1 MNNKRWYILF
11 SILILLI
18 IGYVVYVWAATV
30 VGSLTDAGVNLN
42 VTTANGSGTYGNT
55 GLVNDSKIIASV
67 IGLNLTI
74 FGQNL
79 TTNASW
85 YIANASD
92 NYYILIGNSSIMNQ
106 TQFGRFDLAVNFSG
120 DLATRTYSNAR
131 TYNILVNIT
140 NFSDFGTNGY
150 TASNMITKILVV
162 TLYPHRLNN
171 SNASVM
177 INGFVRSGSINNITN
192 NANVSGII
200 IFNATLATNTIT
212 TNVTWY
218 AINGSRGIILG
229 TNNQI
234 GNTTVEFDT
243 GNGTLSDGFYN
254 ITLHVTN
261 RTDFALSGSGVYD
274 PINSFNVSVLNLKIQ
289 NVAEIGSLTAAG
301 ITLNVTH
308 LGIKGGSIN
317 YTGGAGR
324 ELPLANNSEILA
336 GVIALNITLSGSNLT
351 TNASWYINNVSD
363 NYYTVIAVSN
373 ISNATSYGQYDFAT
387 SFNVDLSTRTFS
399 NARTYIL
406 LANFTNYS
414 NFGSNGYSVA
424 NSVIKTLT
432 LKIYPHR
439 LMNNRNNN
447 TVILDGEYTKRDGTV
462 TGLSSILSTAG
473 YLINVSTQINV
484 TGKVILNASVAA
496 GNITTN
502 VSWYARG
509 DTDGNGVVE
518 EIVMGLNHSIG
529 GTRILW
535 DTNNLSSGLYNIT
548 LHVTNLSN
556 GSGISGHVFNPA
568 NSFNK
573 SILTVMVDNVAPAV
587 DISLSDSDD
596 IIYTRGENKA
606 KCSFSDSGSGL
617 LPNTQVLEL
626 EKPNGEILTVLT
638 GTDASN
644 EYAFNEKETA
654 ATGTYIVRCKAS
666 DSSNQQTVTE
676 KTFQVFARGGPS
688 SATGGSGKKTVEET
702 EGGEAGAVEQPTG
715 PTGAAVGEGAAPGPS
730 AQPNG
735 NAGSTIAIIVVII
748 IIAGI
753 GVYFIIKKPIK
764 PGQKKGQLNWR
775 IS

>member
-1 MNNKRWYILF
+1 MNNKIWHILF

-18 IGYVVYVWAATV
+18 ISYVVYVLAATA
-30 VGSLTDAGVNLN
+30 VGSLTADGITLN
-42 VTTANGSGTYGNT
+42 VTIANGSGTYGNA
-55 GLVNDSKIIASV
+55 GLANDSKIIASV

-79 TTNASW
+79 TQNATW

-120 DLATRTYSNAR
+120 DLATRTFSNAR

-162 TLYPHRLNN
+162 TVYPHRLNN

-192 NANVSGII
+192 NANISGII
-200 IFNATLATNTIT
+200 IFNATLATNTMT

-218 AINGSRGIILG
+218 AINGSRQIILG
-229 TNNQI
+229 SNNGI

-254 ITLHVTN
+254 ITISVTN
-261 RTDFALSGSGVYD
+261 RTDFALSSSGVYD
-274 PINSFNVSVLNLKIQ
+274 PVNSFNVSVLNVKIQ
-289 NVAEIGSLTAAG
+289 NVAEVGSLTADG

-308 LGIKGGSIN
+308 LGVKGGNIN

-324 ELPLANNSEILA
+324 ELPLVNNSEILA

-363 NYYTVIAVSN
+363 NYYTTMAVSN

-387 SFNVDLSTRTFS
+387 SFNVDLHTRTFS
-399 NARTYIL
+399 NARTYII

-414 NFGSNGYSVA
+414 NFGSTGYSVA
-424 NSVIKTLT
+424 NSVVKTLT

-447 TVILDGEYTKRDGTV
+447 TVIIDGEYTKRDGTV

-484 TGKVILNASVAA
+484 TGQVILNATVAA

-518 EIVMGLNHSIG
+518 EIVIGLNHSIG

-535 DTNNLSSGLYNIT
+535 NTNNLSGGLYNIT

-573 SILTVMVDNVAPAV
+573 SILTVIVDNVAPAV
-587 DISLSDSDD
+587 DISLSDGDG
-596 IIYTRGENKA
+596 IIYTRGENRA
-606 KCSFSDSGSGL
+606 TCSFSDSGSGL
-617 LPNTQVLEL
+617 LPSTQVLEL

-666 DSSNQQTVTE
+666 DSSNQQTIAE

-688 SATGGSGKKTVEET
+688 SATGAARRAKAVEEAKA
-702 EGGEAGAVEQPTG
+702 EEAGAVVAEPSA
-715 PTGAAVGEGAAPGPS
+715 PIGAAEKEVVSGPAVFS
-730 AQPNG
+730 RD
-735 NAGSTIAIIVVII
+735 STTIIIMTVII
-748 IIAGI
+748 IVAIS
-753 GVYFIIKKPIK
+753 GVYLILKKPIK
-764 PGQKKGQLNWR
+764 PGQKKGQLNWCLNY
-775 IS
+775 